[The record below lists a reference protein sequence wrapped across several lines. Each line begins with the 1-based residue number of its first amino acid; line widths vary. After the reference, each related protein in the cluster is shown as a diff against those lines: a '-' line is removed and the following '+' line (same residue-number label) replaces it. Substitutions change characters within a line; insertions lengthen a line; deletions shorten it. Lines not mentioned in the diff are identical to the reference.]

1 MNELQKRLVKI
12 SGGVY
17 RIAKSLNKDFLLLN
31 SLNQV
36 VKSSSSVGANY
47 SEAQSAVSPK
57 DFHNKI
63 RIALKEM
70 KETNYWLNYLIEVVP
85 GNQEIHNLES
95 ESLELLK
102 IVGTISK
109 KTDPR
114 IKPK

>member
-1 MNELQKRLVKI
+1 MNDLQKRLVRFSARI
-12 SGGVY
+12 Y
-17 RIAKSLNKDFLLLN
+17 RIAKTLEKEPFLRNALD
-31 SLNQV
+31 QI

-47 SEAQSAVSPK
+47 SEAQSAISAK

-70 KETNYWLNYLIEVVP
+70 KETNYWLNYLIDVVP
-85 GNQEIHNLES
+85 KNEEISSLES

-114 IKPK
+114 RK

>member
-1 MNELQKRLVKI
+1 MNDLQKRLVKF
-12 SGGVY
+12 SGRIY
-17 RIAKSLNKDFLLLN
+17 RVAKSLQKETLLFN

-47 SEAQSAVSPK
+47 SEAQSAASPK

-85 GNQEIHNLES
+85 ENQEINQLES
-95 ESLELLK
+95 ESIELLK

-114 IKPK
+114 LKPK